1 VPPPR
6 SSSRKRIVV
15 QHLAGQ
21 YPLGGIGWQAVHHL
35 VGLAR
40 LGHDVYYVEDSG
52 APPFDPRVNSIA
64 EDCSYS
70 VAFLQSTMERFG
82 LGDRWVYRDV
92 VHDRCY
98 GMSREALGGL
108 LREAD
113 ALANLCGASV
123 LREEHLRCPV
133 RIYLQT
139 DPVHDQVLLAEGNE
153 HTREIIAA
161 HTHFFTYGENLGQP
175 DCPIPLPLFDWRPT
189 RPPVVPDLWT
199 VRACRPGA
207 RFTTVGT
214 WRNRDKDVRFGGQ
227 TYYWSKHP
235 NFLRFAMLPQL
246 TSQPLEIAVADADEA
261 AREMLIGQ
269 GWRLADAYE
278 KSRDAVAYQRHIE
291 ESRGEF
297 TVAKD
302 LVVRTRSGWF
312 SDRSVCYLAAGK
324 PVVTQD
330 TAFGKFVP
338 TGRGLFAVSSPAE
351 AAAAIDEINRDY
363 SAHCAAA
370 RTIAETHFN
379 SDEVLSALCRAADL

>member
-1 VPPPR
+1 MPPPR

-15 QHLAGQ
+15 LHLAGQ

-35 VGLAR
+35 VGLSR

-52 APPFDPRVNSIA
+52 APPFDPRVNSIVEA
-64 EDCSYS
+64 CSYS

-82 LGDRWVYRDV
+82 LGEHWAYRDV
-92 VHDRCY
+92 VHDRCH
-98 GMSREALGGL
+98 GMSREGLDQL

-113 ALANLCGASV
+113 ALVNLCGAAV
-123 LREEHLRCPV
+123 LREEHMRCPV

-139 DPVHDQVLLAEGNE
+139 DPVHDQVLLAQGNDL
-153 HTREIIAA
+153 TRKIIAA

-175 DCPIPLPLFDWRPT
+175 DCPIPLPLFDWHPT

-199 VRACRPGA
+199 VRACPPPG

-214 WRNRDKDVRFGGQ
+214 WRNRDKDVHFGGE
-227 TYYWSKHP
+227 TYYWSKHR
-235 NFLRFAMLPQL
+235 NFLRFATLPQL
-246 TSQPLEIAVADADEA
+246 TAQPLEIAVADADDA
-261 AREMLIGQ
+261 ARDMLLRA
-269 GWRLADAYE
+269 GWQVADAYE
-278 KSRDAVAYQRHIE
+278 KSRDAAAYQRHIE

-330 TAFGKFVP
+330 TGFGKFIP

-363 SAHCAAA
+363 STHCLAA
-370 RTIAETHFN
+370 RDLAETAFN
-379 SDEVLSALCRAADL
+379 SDEVLRDLCRSADL